1 MNRARTATD
10 QVRKRKSAMIE
21 LLSGLLIV
29 SAVAI
34 AVLVYLE
41 VIDVT
46 DIVNSVFQLIAGT
59 IKLIATLSFALGAFV
74 VWLVNCIRQQKKS

>member
-1 MNRARTATD
+1 
-10 QVRKRKSAMIE
+10 MIE
-21 LLSGLLIV
+21 LLSGLLV
-29 SAVAI
+29 VAFVAF

-59 IKLIATLSFALGAFV
+59 IKLIAALSFALGAFV
-74 VWLVNCIRQQKKS
+74 IWLVNRARQQKKS